1 MPIGQPLDRP
11 ERAAA
16 VRLAC
21 TAVPSRL
28 PVGPVYDA
36 RSTAAPAQA
45 GCAGPVPV
53 PAHPQTSPRPR
64 SRRAWI
70 TLAVALLVSG
80 FGSMDRLYADDLSPV
95 MAGQIAASAQ
105 RIAGGVETVWRTSDG
120 LLGPLFGR
128 YGRMQF
134 AREIGLLEQ
143 ALGAGRPAAEA
154 WQAVA
159 AHARVLGNT
168 PRLIEALDRGV
179 ALALARGDYGS
190 ASTLAGELL
199 RQARSSGLVRAQAA
213 AEGYLGIVARR
224 RGELE
229 EARAH
234 QETALALRRS
244 QHDRS
249 GEAQVLMNL
258 GTVHRDLGDFARALE
273 LQIDALELR
282 RSLGDSEKLDLS
294 YRNIAL
300 LYREIEDTEQ
310 ARRNFEAALA
320 ASQHHYDPQSMAG
333 ALGSYA
339 SFSNDLGD
347 AAKALTMAR
356 QARAIDA
363 SIGNRPYV
371 GLEDLEIG
379 RALIRLDRDS
389 EAAVALE
396 EALAIG
402 RELKHREITG
412 GALLHL
418 GRIALRAGD
427 EALATQ
433 RLDEAISILAEAGLK
448 PALSEA
454 FGAREKIAV
463 ASGQLA
469 SAIEYAHRRAALREE
484 MLGTRSGRQLAALK
498 SRYERADA
506 DQRIRLLSL
515 NNEVQSLRLNRQALL
530 RNVGIGVAA
539 ALGLLLALLARRY
552 RTTQRLNR
560 ALQQKNAE
568 ISAHEARLEA
578 ANAQLSTQ
586 AAELYQAAITDPLT
600 GAYNRGH
607 LLRQLDD
614 HLRQALEAGRDLS
627 VLLIDFDHFK
637 TINDEHGHLYGDR
650 VLAGGI
656 QIVRQWLEPGDLV
669 GRYGGEEFIVV
680 MPGRNADDAATLAER
695 LRAKVAQGLA
705 GSAESRRSPTISI
718 GLAGLR
724 DCGASNLEELLGAAD
739 VAVYRAKAEGRNR
752 VVPYAA

>member
-1 MPIGQPLDRP
+1 MPIRQSL
-11 ERAAA
+11 ERSEQASAA
-16 VRLAC
+16 RLLYPMAFPQNAAGRRQGRDS
-21 TAVPSRL
+21 TTRL
-28 PVGPVYDA
+28 PRAGCNDPGDA
-36 RSTAAPAQA
+36 PTHSEAAP
-45 GCAGPVPV
+45 
-53 PAHPQTSPRPR
+53 PR
-64 SRRAWI
+64 RRAWI
-70 TLAVALLVSG
+70 ALAVALLVSG
-80 FGSMDRLYADDLSPV
+80 FGSMNRLYADDLSPV

-105 RIAGGVETVWRTSDG
+105 RIAGGVESAWRTSDS
-120 LLGPLFGR
+120 LLGPLIGR
-128 YGRMQF
+128 YGRLQL

-154 WQAVA
+154 WNSVIEQARA
-159 AHARVLGNT
+159 LGNT

-179 ALALARGDYGS
+179 ALALARGDYDS
-190 ASTLAGELL
+190 ASTLAGDLL
-199 RQARSSGLVRAQAA
+199 RQARGAGVVRAQAA

-282 RSLGDSEKLDLS
+282 RALGDSEKLDLS

-320 ASQHHYDPQSMAG
+320 ASQRHYDPQSMAG

-339 SFSNDLGD
+339 SFSNDIGD
-347 AAKALTMAR
+347 AKAALTMAR

-379 RALIRLDRDS
+379 RALIRLNRDD
-389 EAAVALE
+389 EAAVVLE

-418 GRIALRAGD
+418 GNIALRAGN
-427 EALATQ
+427 ETLATT

-469 SAIEYAHRRAALREE
+469 SAIEYSHRRAALREE

-515 NNEVQSLRLNRQALL
+515 NNEVQSLRLTQQALL
-530 RNVGIGVAA
+530 RNVGIGIAA
-539 ALGLLLALLARRY
+539 TLALLLALLARRY

-560 ALQQKNAE
+560 ALQQKNDE

-607 LLRQLDD
+607 LLRQLDE
-614 HLRQALEAGRDLS
+614 HLRQALETGRDLS

-680 MPGRNADDAATLAER
+680 MPGRNVFDAATLAER

-705 GSAESRRSPTISI
+705 GSGESRRSPTISI
-718 GLAGLR
+718 GLASLR
-724 DCGASNLEELLGAAD
+724 DCGAGSLEDLLGAAD
-739 VAVYRAKAEGRNR
+739 IAVYRAKAEGRNR